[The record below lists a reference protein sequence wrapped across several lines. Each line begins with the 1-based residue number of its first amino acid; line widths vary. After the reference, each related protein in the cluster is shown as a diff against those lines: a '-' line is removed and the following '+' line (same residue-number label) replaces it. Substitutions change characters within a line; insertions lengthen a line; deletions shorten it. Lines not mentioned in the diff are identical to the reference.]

1 MTQRVIEMPD
11 LGMGTFRL
19 EGKTAYESVKMA
31 LEVGFRHIDTAQ
43 IYGNE
48 EQVGQAIKDSN
59 IPRDELFIT
68 TKVWNNKLN
77 KSDFIASVK
86 ESLNKLQLDSVD
98 LLLIHWPAPSNDEP
112 MSEYL
117 TELLTAKQLGLT
129 KHIGV
134 SNFTIANLKE
144 AMQILDSRE
153 IFTNQIEVHPY
164 LTNTKLRAFCQQ
176 HDIHITAYM
185 PFVVGKVLNDH
196 TIIDIAKKHDA
207 SPAQVVIAWVNAKG
221 MTTIPSS
228 TKRKN
233 LEDNF
238 NDKAVKLDEEDIARI
253 DALDCGDRQAT
264 PSFAPQWDQDTF

>member
-59 IPRDELFIT
+59 IPREELFIT

-77 KSDFIASVK
+77 KTDFVDSVK
-86 ESLNKLQLDSVD
+86 TSLEKLQLDYVD
-98 LLLIHWPAPSNDEP
+98 LLLIHWPAPVNNEP

-117 TELLTAKQLGLT
+117 TELLLTKKLGLT

-134 SNFTIANLKE
+134 SNFTIAYLNE
-144 AMQILDSRE
+144 AMQPLDPRE

-164 LTNTKLRAFCQQ
+164 LTNTKLRAFCDQ
-176 HDIHITAYM
+176 HKIHVTAYM
-185 PFVVGKVLNDH
+185 PFVVGKVLTDQ
-196 TIIDIAKKHDA
+196 TIIDIANKHDA
-207 SPAQVVIAWVNAKG
+207 TPAQVVIAWENANG

-238 NDKAVKLDEEDIARI
+238 NDKVKLDDEDIARI
-253 DALDCGDRQAT
+253 DGLDCNDRQAS
-264 PSFAPQWDQDTF
+264 PDFAPQWDQ

>member
-11 LGMGTFRL
+11 LGMGTFCL

-31 LEVGFRHIDTAQ
+31 LEVGFRHVDTAQ

-48 EQVGQAIKDSN
+48 KQVGQAIKDSN

-77 KSDFIASVK
+77 KSDFITSVK
-86 ESLNKLQLDSVD
+86 ESLAKLQLDSVD

-117 TELLTAKQLGLT
+117 TELLKAKELGFT

-144 AMQILDSRE
+144 AMQTLDARE

-176 HDIHITAYM
+176 HDIHVTAYM
-185 PFVVGKVLNDH
+185 PFVVGKVLTDE
-196 TIIDIAKKHDA
+196 TIIDIANKHGA
-207 SPAQVVIAWVNAKG
+207 SPAQVVIAWENANG

-264 PSFAPQWDQDTF
+264 PDFAPQWDQ

>member
-43 IYGNE
+43 IYGNG

-117 TELLTAKQLGLT
+117 TELLT
-129 KHIGV
+129 
-134 SNFTIANLKE
+134 
-144 AMQILDSRE
+144 
-153 IFTNQIEVHPY
+153 NQIEVHPY

-176 HDIHITAYM
+176 HDIHVTAYM

-238 NDKAVKLDEEDIARI
+238 NDKAVKLARI